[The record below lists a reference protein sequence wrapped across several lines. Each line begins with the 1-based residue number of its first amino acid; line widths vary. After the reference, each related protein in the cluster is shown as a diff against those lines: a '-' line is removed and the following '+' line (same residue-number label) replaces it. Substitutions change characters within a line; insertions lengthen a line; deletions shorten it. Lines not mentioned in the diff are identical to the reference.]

1 MRTIQQQNTEVGETT
16 PRTDTPALIGTT
28 TMTIATNTLPSIA
41 ATTTTATAVIIMEV
55 NTAATAVMGQQI
67 DLVAKKMNQQQA
79 VQEHQNIVLS
89 PFWQNIKQMRS
100 PDNSRQP
107 IMEPS
112 QTVQAT
118 TTATAMELSRQ
129 ELIRTTHSR
138 EQRGRQR
145 HQQHRATA
153 FPQHCP

>member
-16 PRTDTPALIGTT
+16 PRTDSPALIETT

-67 DLVAKKMNQQQA
+67 DLVEKKMNQQQA
-79 VQEHQNIVLS
+79 VQEHLNIVLS

-112 QTVQAT
+112 PTVQA
-118 TTATAMELSRQ
+118 TATAMELSRQ
-129 ELIRTTHSR
+129 EIIRTTHSR

-145 HQQHRATA
+145 QRQHRATA

>member
-1 MRTIQQQNTEVGETT
+1 MFSQIRDSFAGSGCLMKCCELEERESDLDWTG
-16 PRTDTPALIGTT
+16 P
-28 TMTIATNTLPSIA
+28 NTLPSIA
-41 ATTTTATAVIIMEV
+41 ATTTTATAVIIMGA
-55 NTAATAVMGQQI
+55 NTATAVMGQQI

-112 QTVQAT
+112 PTVQAT